1 MNLVFLNQPVFEL
14 SKKTFLILTL
24 LCCWQITFGQELIR
38 SVPLSSPRL
47 MTTDNGGNIYI
58 ALSDNSLV
66 RYTPDGDS
74 TAFYRGISN
83 GDIGWIDATNPLKIL
98 LYYPAFSKV
107 VLLDKMLSPK
117 LELDLKKL
125 NLMSPPAVGVS
136 SDGMIWV
143 YDVFQA
149 RLKKIDE
156 QLQVVI
162 SSNDLRMETGELPN
176 PGSLLEQDYKVY
188 MTDSLHGIYIF
199 DRYGSYLQTLPFF
212 TNSPIQVIGDQLVYR
227 IQDTLSAYHL
237 KSGTETAILLPQA
250 SGIISVRM
258 ERGRLYLLYADR
270 LDIYRMP
277 QAKE

>member
-1 MNLVFLNQPVFEL
+1 MNQSAFPLN
-14 SKKTFLILTL
+14 KTTLLILTF
-24 LCCWQITFGQELIR
+24 LCCWHITVAQELIR
-38 SVPLSSPRL
+38 SVPLSAPRL
-47 MTTDNGGNIYI
+47 MTTDHAGNIYI

-74 TAFYRGISN
+74 SAFYRSISN
-83 GDIGWIDATNPLKIL
+83 GDIGWIDAANPLKIL
-98 LYYPAFSKV
+98 LYYPSFSKV

-117 LELDLKKL
+117 LELDLKKI
-125 NLMSPPAVGVS
+125 NLMSAPAAGLS

-188 MTDSLHGIYIF
+188 MTDSTHGVYTL
-199 DRYGSYLQTLPFF
+199 DRYGSYLHTLPFY
-212 TNSPIQVIGDQLVYR
+212 TSSPIQVIGDQLIYKS
-227 IQDTLSAYHL
+227 QDTLFAYHL
-237 KSGTETAILLPQA
+237 KSGTETALLLPKP
-250 SGIISVRM
+250 SGILSVRT

-270 LDIYRMP
+270 IDIYRMTS
-277 QAKE
+277 AKE